1 MLKAVEPSPA
11 DLSEAKAISFRLRA
25 NWDSWLT
32 SWVNTERRLSRSVS
46 SDSNHEKLFHF
57 VHHMAATSDPRCTA
71 EGTTLGAYSLDVNH
85 WDGQKVP
92 SAKPGEGLSTAKGT
106 FFLLL
111 RDLRIFP

>member
-1 MLKAVEPSPA
+1 MLQAVEPSPT

-32 SWVNTERRLSRSVS
+32 SWVKTERCLSRSVS
-46 SDSNHEKLFHF
+46 SDSNHEKLFHL
-57 VHHMAATSDPRCTA
+57 VHYMVATSDPRCTA
-71 EGTTLGAYSLDVNH
+71 EDTTLSACSLDVNH

-92 SAKPGEGLSTAKGT
+92 SAKPEEGLSTAKGT

-111 RDLRIFP
+111 MDLRIFL